1 MLKKMNITDD
11 LLISYLIGETS
22 VEETKNIDRWLQLN
36 LANKRHFEQLQLI
49 WETSNKINFSPLI
62 DASTSLIRLKQK
74 IAQKNNT
81 ELTTQVKRHS
91 EKTKLYK
98 IAAAILLTVIGTW
111 LYSNFFNPNQIR
123 FTTAD
128 FVKIDTLS
136 DGSIITA
143 NRHTSLEYPKK
154 FEENERYIR
163 LTEGEAFFDIKPNY
177 AKSLVIRAGSTT
189 IKVLGTSFNV
199 KHKNKQ
205 VEVIVE
211 TGAVLIS
218 KYGKSLR
225 LKKGERVQITQ
236 ENQPL
241 IKDHNPDL
249 LYTYYRS
256 KKFIAENTPLRR
268 IVEVLNEAY
277 DSRIIIQNKR
287 LENLPLNTTF
297 NNESLDEILEIISH
311 TFNVTIEKK
320 ENKII
325 LK

>member
-1 MLKKMNITDD
+1 MNITDD

-22 VEETKNIDRWLQLN
+22 VEETKNIDEWLQLN
-36 LANKRHFEQLQLI
+36 LANKRYLEQLQLI
-49 WETSNKINFSPLI
+49 WEISNKIKFNPSI
-62 DASTSLIRLKQK
+62 DASASLIRLKQK
-74 IAQKNNT
+74 IAKKNNA
-81 ELTTQVKRHS
+81 ELTTQIKRHS
-91 EKTKLYK
+91 KKPILYK

-128 FVKIDTLS
+128 FVKIDTLF
-136 DGSIITA
+136 DGSIVTA
-143 NRHTSLEYPKK
+143 NRYTSLKYPKNFK
-154 FEENERYIR
+154 ENERYII
-163 LTEGEAFFDIKPNY
+163 LTEGEAFFDIKPNN
-177 AKSLVIRAGSTT
+177 AQPLIIRAGSAT

-199 KHKNKQ
+199 KNKNKH

-218 KYGKSLR
+218 KYGRSLK
-225 LKKGERVQITQ
+225 LTKGERIQLAQ
-236 ENQPL
+236 EDQPL

-249 LYTYYRS
+249 LYTYYRN

-277 DSRIIIQNKR
+277 DSHIIIQNKR

-297 NNESLDEILEIISH
+297 KNESLDEILEIISR
-311 TFNVTIEKK
+311 TFNIIVEKK